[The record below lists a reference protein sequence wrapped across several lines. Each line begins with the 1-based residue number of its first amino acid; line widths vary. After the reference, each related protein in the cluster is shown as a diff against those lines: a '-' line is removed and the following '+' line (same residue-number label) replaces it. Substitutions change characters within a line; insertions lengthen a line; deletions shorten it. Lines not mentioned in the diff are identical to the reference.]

1 MSQNEPEDK
10 LLIPGNQRMSVIPA
24 RAVSDPE
31 LSDGA
36 FRTLAAL
43 GIFGDQNGWCY
54 PSYATLARIRGLSKS
69 AIAKHIAELVERGY
83 LNVHHR
89 YDGVTGAQRASML
102 QIRFDYAPDPDDKSG
117 YVVKKVEPKGEARNT
132 VEASSRFRGGNP
144 PYTSEVNGGYTSEV
158 NPPYTSEV
166 NPPYTL
172 KGERL
177 TSHINDPF
185 NDPFNGVGVKH
196 PVSVEE
202 TPPPPPFPLQSKNSE
217 EDPTERYLK
226 NAETLYRRLRPSH
239 LMIPRSR
246 WYEEAL
252 RVLNDVLERNGG
264 DFDAAE
270 LELRPY
276 VEESDARG
284 YAPANLFWLT
294 EWAAT
299 GYIPPRAG
307 KNSDRSSTS
316 AGQDDEYGDP
326 YGINRTPAQNA
337 RRQSL
342 ALRIAKLLKID
353 TAKAREFVEKYGPHR
368 WVEILELYD
377 ELEKRGIA
385 TVEVFEFLAYL
396 YVPVEKFKL
405 RLEQG
410 AKTPEELFA
419 DYQREY
425 QGFYL

>member
-1 MSQNEPEDK
+1 MEKFEYEDK
-10 LLIPGNQRMSVIPA
+10 HTVGNQRMSVIPA
-24 RAVSDPE
+24 RAVSDPD

-43 GIFGDQNGWCY
+43 GMFGDRNGWCY

-69 AIAKHIAELVERGY
+69 AIAKHITELAEKGY
-83 LNVHHR
+83 LNIRHR
-89 YDGVTGAQRASML
+89 YDEASGAQRSSML
-102 QIRFDYAPDPDDKSG
+102 QIRFDYDPE
-117 YVVKKVEPKGEARNT
+117 KKVEPKGESPDD
-132 VEASSRFRGGNP
+132 EQPPRFPGGNP
-144 PYTSEVNGGYTSEV
+144 PYTPEVNGGYTSEV
-158 NPPYTSEV
+158 NGGYTSEV

-177 TSHINDPF
+177 TSHINDPI
-185 NDPFNGVGVKH
+185 NDPFNGGGVKH

-202 TPPPPPFPLQSKNSE
+202 TTPTPPSLPRQTKNSE

-246 WYEEAL
+246 WYEEAV
-252 RVLNDVLERNGG
+252 RVLNDVLERSGG

-270 LELRPY
+270 IELRPY

-284 YAPANLFWLT
+284 YAPTNLFWLT

-299 GYIPPRAG
+299 GHIPPRPG
-307 KNSDRSSTS
+307 KKSSGNNGSS
-316 AGQDDEYGDP
+316 ATAEQDDEYGDP
-326 YGINRTPAQNA
+326 YGRNRTPAQKA
-337 RRQSL
+337 RRQAL

-353 TAKAREFVEKYGPHR
+353 VEKASEFVEKYTPQR
-368 WVEILELYD
+368 WAEILGLYD
-377 ELEKRGIA
+377 ELKKRGLA

-396 YVPVEKFKL
+396 YVPAEKFKL

-410 AKTPEELFA
+410 ARTPEELFA
-419 DYQREY
+419 DYLREY
-425 QGFYL
+425 QEFYL